1 VATHFLN
8 LDTALFTEN
17 RYDGLMICGIN
28 SAGEAD
34 DSRPTQDV
42 IGKSFFSDGHFLDV
56 GGNYRRRITKWFE
69 LFGHPLAPD
78 APGPFERSV
87 VQTNWRDDQS
97 PTAGVL
103 SSPAAL
109 AQKWDNFAFHVTTLR
124 PKLLMFMGTSL
135 LTALNSP
142 ECVALAERLLGKRVE
157 KDPWKNMATANG
169 ELGVAV
175 GIQHWEQLP
184 IIALPHPSRQAWSD
198 EYIGSFRS
206 DISPLISAYKDERRF
221 R

>member
-1 VATHFLN
+1 VAKHFLN
-8 LDTALFTEN
+8 LDTALFKQN

-34 DSRPTQDV
+34 DTRPTQDV
-42 IGKSFFSDGHFLDV
+42 IGGSFFSDARFVDV
-56 GGNYRRRITKWFE
+56 GGN
-69 LFGHPLAPD
+69 HPLAPEE
-78 APGPFERSV
+78 PGPFERSV

-97 PTAGVL
+97 PSAGTL

-109 AQKWDNFAFHVTTLR
+109 AQAWDNFAFHITTLR

-142 ECVALAERLLGKRVE
+142 ECLEPAQELLGERLE
-157 KDPWKNMATANG
+157 ENPWKNMPKANG

-175 GIQHWEQLP
+175 GLQRWGKLP
-184 IIALPHPSRQAWSD
+184 IVALPHPSRQTWSD
-198 EYIGSFRS
+198 EYIASFKS
-206 DISPLISAYKDERRF
+206 DISPLISAYKAERGF
-221 R
+221 M